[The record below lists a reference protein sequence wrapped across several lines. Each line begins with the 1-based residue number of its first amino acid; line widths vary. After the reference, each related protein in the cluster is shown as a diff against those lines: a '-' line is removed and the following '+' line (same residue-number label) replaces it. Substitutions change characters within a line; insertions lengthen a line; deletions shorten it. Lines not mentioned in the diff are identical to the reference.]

1 MIIGCLLLII
11 VLNRYGF
18 STEVSAVTSPP
29 ASAVALAVTTDI
41 SEKIRTVRL

>member
-1 MIIGCLLLII
+1 MILGCLLLII

-18 STEVSAVTSPP
+18 STKVSAVTSPP
-29 ASAVALAVTTDI
+29 RSAVALALTTDF